1 MAIYTRIATGIA
13 ACLIF
18 AGCATVADETKAKPE
33 MRTVAA
39 EKNPSCLSQT
49 GSRISVKGECRG
61 TGRSYT
67 NDDINGTGATTAGG
81 ALRLLD
87 PSITVH
93 Q

>member
-1 MAIYTRIATGIA
+1 MAIYTRIAAGIA

-18 AGCATVADETKAKPE
+18 AGCATVADNTKSKPE

-39 EKNPSCLSQT
+39 ENRSCLSQT

-67 NDDINGTGATTAGG
+67 NDDINGTGATTAAD

>member
-1 MAIYTRIATGIA
+1 MAIYTRIAAGIA

-33 MRTVAA
+33 MHTVAA
-39 EKNPSCLSQT
+39 ENPSCMTQT
-49 GSRISVKGECRG
+49 GSRIGVKGECRG

-67 NDDINGTGATTAGG
+67 NDDINRTGATTAAD